1 MTYTRG
7 LRKYISV
14 IRFPVIIK
22 ILFCSENGTPASFS
36 TRALSFGSV
45 FWSPYWKT
53 KKTCQGTVRTNLE
66 SVESLNNI
74 YPRSFHSVVWKE
86 KKLTH
91 KNSPPVKIGSPFII
105 VNSTWFPKSWH
116 NPSGGGG
123 GTQQVFYGE
132 APAPTFNPLPLY
144 KLFFTRKVPFSF
156 TLFWQ
161 MVPLSFTKFI
171 RTFHPF

>member
-1 MTYTRG
+1 M
-7 LRKYISV
+7 
-14 IRFPVIIK
+14 IIK

-36 TRALSFGSV
+36 TRALPSLRFLV
-45 FWSPYWKT
+45 AILENEK
-53 KKTCQGTVRTNLE
+53 NL
-66 SVESLNNI
+66 SGNKPRIPGMPI

-91 KNSPPVKIGSPFII
+91 KSSPPVKIGSPFII

-123 GTQQVFYGE
+123 GTQQVLYGE
-132 APAPTFNPLPLY
+132 AAAPSSNPLALY
-144 KLFFTRKVPFSF
+144 IPFFKKKVLFSY

-171 RTFHPF
+171 GTFHPF